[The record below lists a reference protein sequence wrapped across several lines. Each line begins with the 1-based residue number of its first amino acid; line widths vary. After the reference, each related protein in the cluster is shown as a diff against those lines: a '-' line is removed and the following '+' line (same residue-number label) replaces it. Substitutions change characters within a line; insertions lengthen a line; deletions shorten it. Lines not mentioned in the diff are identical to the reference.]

1 MEPDLRQTILDL
13 ETAFWNAMRDK
24 DGAAAAQLC
33 GDTVVVA
40 NAHGVSTMSRAKMGT
55 MTVEGNWTVK
65 TFTFSEIHVT
75 SPSPDVAVIGYLVEQ
90 EVTREGQ
97 DKTYTAAECST
108 WVYKDDGWL
117 CHAHCESALQ
127 EVA

>member
-24 DGAAAAQLC
+24 DGTAAAKLC
-33 GDTVVVA
+33 GDTVIAA
-40 NAHGVSTMSRAKMGT
+40 NAHGISTLSPTKMGT
-55 MTVEGNWTVK
+55 MTVAGNWTVNR
-65 TFTFSEIHVT
+65 FTFSDIHVT
-75 SPSPDVAVIGYLVEQ
+75 SPSPDVAIIGYLVEQ
-90 EVTREGQ
+90 DVTMNGE

-108 WVYKDDGWL
+108 WVFKDDGWL

-127 EVA
+127 EMA